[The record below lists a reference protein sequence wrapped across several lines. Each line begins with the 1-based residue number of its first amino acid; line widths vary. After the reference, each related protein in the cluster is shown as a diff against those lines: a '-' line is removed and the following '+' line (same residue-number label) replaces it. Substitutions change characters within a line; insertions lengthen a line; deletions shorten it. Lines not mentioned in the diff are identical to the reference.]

1 MRVPIFPPASRSTN
15 AVGAASNP
23 LTSSV
28 KIFNFP
34 ESIHLIISARQLHA
48 RLQNQTQ
55 ENLAFECVYLPITL
69 GSL

>member
-15 AVGAASNP
+15 ALGAASNP

-34 ESIHLIISARQLHA
+34 ESIHLIIYERAVSYS
-48 RLQNQTQ
+48 
-55 ENLAFECVYLPITL
+55 LAKSNTMKPCI
-69 GSL
+69 